1 MSPRA
6 CRAGATESDCLGG
19 RWDAETRPSQ
29 RASRVPAAA
38 APALPPSNPG
48 SQSTQDAYRS
58 TARAEVNNIVVVTP
72 VSRSARH
79 RGESTVS
86 GQTPGESFLKRVS
99 HGSILSGVRRAAGRD
114 VPGGGTAHVLAPPE
128 LSEEA
133 RVSKPTVADPFLTPA
148 ADRDR
153 KWQRARPSLPLSPR
167 LFSLAPGK
175 LSTASPRQP
184 TTSQRAAPAMKLS
197 PLLLLAPGARAC
209 MDFNGTFPFSAALPF
224 EASIVDNGVRTC
236 WIATSYAEH
245 AARQQSPSSA
255 RRRARSAGRR
265 IALTGRPAA
274 PAAPASLASPFAGPK
289 HAAAAEE
296 HVDLGVRPPRRASL
310 PSETYGER
318 GREEARAWAPWPF
331 ECVAGHRARAN
342 VGLRTFVYAAHGQ
355 EFSFVPKMEEDIWG
369 ERWVYS
375 LRLWCKG
382 KDKNGNT
389 AVEKP
394 AAAAKAEDGAASRT
408 GGGAAAASGKG
419 ASGQRASGQP
429 ASAQDANIRAAVPKN
444 QESIQGAS
452 GQGLNAQSGSTKKS
466 GV

>member
-29 RASRVPAAA
+29 RASR
-38 APALPPSNPG
+38 
-48 SQSTQDAYRS
+48 DAYRS

-133 RVSKPTVADPFLTPA
+133 VST
-148 ADRDR
+148 
-153 KWQRARPSLPLSPR
+153 
-167 LFSLAPGK
+167 SLAPSHTRRG
-175 LSTASPRQP
+175 SSPPPR
-184 TTSQRAAPAMKLS
+184 
-197 PLLLLAPGARAC
+197 PG
-209 MDFNGTFPFSAALPF
+209 
-224 EASIVDNGVRTC
+224 
-236 WIATSYAEH
+236 
-245 AARQQSPSSA
+245 
-255 RRRARSAGRR
+255 
-265 IALTGRPAA
+265 
-274 PAAPASLASPFAGPK
+274 AAPASLASPFAGPK

-296 HVDLGVRPPRRASL
+296 HVDLGVRPPRRAGL

-318 GREEARAWAPWPF
+318 GREEGRAWAPWPF
-331 ECVAGHRARAN
+331 ECVARHRARAN
-342 VGLRTFVYAAHGQ
+342 VGLRTFMYAAHGQ

-382 KDKNGNT
+382 KDKHGNT

-408 GGGAAAASGKG
+408 GGAAAASGKG

-429 ASAQDANIRAAVPKN
+429 ASAQDANIRATVPKN